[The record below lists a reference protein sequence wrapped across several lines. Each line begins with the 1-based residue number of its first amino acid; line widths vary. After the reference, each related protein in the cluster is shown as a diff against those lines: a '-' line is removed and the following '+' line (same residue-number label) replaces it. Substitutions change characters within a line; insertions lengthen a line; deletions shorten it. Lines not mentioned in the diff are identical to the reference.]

1 MTKKRIFFLSLSVAL
16 MVTLLAGALFGQSA
30 QKANVYRYLSIFHEV
45 FDLVRSNYVDTVSN
59 ETLMDGAFSGVT
71 DAVDEFS
78 YYVPPAQ
85 MNAYKGFTDIE
96 DNNVGVIVTKRFGY
110 AYVIAP
116 VAGSPA
122 EKAGIAR
129 GDFIE
134 AVDGAS
140 TQKMAVWQVRAALQK
155 SHPVKVQILRGGET
169 KRTTVT
175 IEPKSFHPVTAM
187 TDTISGVAYVKIPYF
202 EEGSAAQFR
211 AALEDARKRNI
222 RKLIV
227 DLRGNAGGSVEEAI
241 AAVDDLLTSGLI
253 TSLEG
258 RKVEMKRW
266 QADRNTAYDGEIHV
280 LTDISTASG
289 AEVFAAAI
297 RGNSRGKV
305 VGVTTYGKAIVQ
317 KFITLPSGGGVQM
330 TIARY
335 TTPDLKAINDT
346 GIKPD
351 VVVDLSSQAIQDPD
365 GKGGEAEEDLIL
377 EKALELYGVKPA
389 AEKKVAA
396 AATFF
401 RMLTNSVQLCTV

>member
-1 MTKKRIFFLSLSVAL
+1 MTKKRIVFLSLSVAL

-30 QKANVYRYLSIFHEV
+30 QKASVYRYLSTFHEV
-45 FDLVRSNYVDTVSN
+45 FDLVRTNYVDTVSN

-85 MNAYKGFTDIE
+85 MNAYKGFTDVE

-116 VAGSPA
+116 VVGSPA
-122 EKAGIAR
+122 EKAGLER

-134 AVDGAS
+134 AVDGVS
-140 TQKMAVWQVRAALQK
+140 TSKMAVWQVRAALQK
-155 SHPVKVQILRGGET
+155 NRPMKVQILRGGET
-169 KRTTVT
+169 KRTTIT
-175 IEPKSFHPVTAM
+175 IEPKSFHPVAPLTE
-187 TDTISGVAYVKIPYF
+187 TISGVAYVKIPYF
-202 EEGSAAQFR
+202 EEGSAVQFR

-241 AAVDDLLTSGLI
+241 TAADELLTSGLI

-258 RKVEMKRW
+258 RKVEAKRW
-266 QADRNTAYDGEIHV
+266 QANRDTAYDGELQV
-280 LTDISTASG
+280 LTDISSASG

-297 RGNSRGKV
+297 RGNNRGKV
-305 VGVTTYGKAIVQ
+305 VGITTYGKAIVQ

-330 TIARY
+330 TVARY
-335 TTPDLKAINDT
+335 TTPDLKTINDT

-351 VVVDLSSQAIQDPD
+351 VVVDLSAQSIQDPD
-365 GKGGEAEEDLIL
+365 GKRKDDEEDLIL
-377 EKALELYGVKPA
+377 DKALELYGVKRV
-389 AEKKVAA
+389 AEKKAA
-396 AATFF
+396 
-401 RMLTNSVQLCTV
+401 

>member
-16 MVTLLAGALFGQSA
+16 MVTLLAGALFGQSS
-30 QKANVYRYLSIFHEV
+30 QKTNVYRYLSIFHEV
-45 FDLVRSNYVDTVSN
+45 FDLVRSNYVDTVAN
-59 ETLMDGAFSGVT
+59 DTLMEGAFSGVT
-71 DAVDEFS
+71 DAIDEFS

-85 MNAYKGFTDIE
+85 MNAYKGFTDVE
-96 DNNVGVIVTKRFGY
+96 DNNVGLVVTKRFGY

-122 EKAGIAR
+122 EKAGIEG

-134 AVDGAS
+134 AIDGVS
-140 TQKMAVWQVRAALQK
+140 TQKMAVWQIRAALQK
-155 SHPVKVQILRGGET
+155 SRPMKVQILRGGET
-169 KRTTVT
+169 KRSTVT
-175 IEPKSFHPVTAM
+175 IEPESFHPVAAT

-241 AAVDDLLTSGLI
+241 TAADDLLTSGLI
-253 TSLEG
+253 TALEG
-258 RKVEMKRW
+258 RKVEPKRW
-266 QADRNTAYDGEIHV
+266 QADRDTAYDGELHV
-280 LTDISTASG
+280 LTDVSTASG

-297 RGNSRGKV
+297 RGNNRGKV

-317 KFITLPSGGGVQM
+317 RFINLPSGGGVQM
-330 TIARY
+330 TVARY
-335 TTPDLKAINDT
+335 TTPDLEAITDK

-351 VVVDLSSQAIQDPD
+351 VVVDLSSLAIQDPD
-365 GKGGEAEEDLIL
+365 GKRVDEEEDLIL
-377 EKALELYGVKPA
+377 DKALELYGVTREV
-389 AEKKVAA
+389 EKKAA
-396 AATFF
+396 
-401 RMLTNSVQLCTV
+401 

>member
-30 QKANVYRYLSIFHEV
+30 QKASAYRYLSIFHEV
-45 FDLVRSNYVDTVSN
+45 FDLVSSNYVDTVSN
-59 ETLMDGAFSGVT
+59 ETLMEGAFSGVT

-96 DNNVGVIVTKRFGY
+96 DNNVGAIVTKRFGY
-110 AYVIAP
+110 AYVIAA

-122 EKAGIAR
+122 EKAGIER

-155 SHPVKVQILRGGET
+155 ERPVKVQILRGGET

-175 IEPKSFHPVTAM
+175 IEPKSFHPVAAT
-187 TDTISGVAYVKIPYF
+187 TETISGVAYVKIPYF

-241 AAVDDLLTSGLI
+241 TAADDLLTSGLI

-258 RKVEMKRW
+258 RKVETKRW

-289 AEVFAAAI
+289 AEIFAAAI
-297 RGNSRGKV
+297 RGNNRGKV

-330 TIARY
+330 TVARY
-335 TTPDLKAINDT
+335 TTPDLKTINDT

-351 VVVDLSSQAIQDPD
+351 VVVDLSAQAIEDPD
-365 GKGGEAEEDLIL
+365 GKRVDDDLIL
-377 EKALELYGVKPA
+377 DKALELYGVKRE
-389 AEKKVAA
+389 AEKKAA
-396 AATFF
+396 
-401 RMLTNSVQLCTV
+401 

>member
-1 MTKKRIFFLSLSVAL
+1 MTKKRILSLSLSVAL
-16 MVTLLAGALFGQSA
+16 MVTLLAGAMFGQSA
-30 QKANVYRYLSIFHEV
+30 QKTNVYRYLSIFHEV
-45 FDLVRSNYVDTVSN
+45 FDLVRSNYVDNVAN

-85 MNAYKGFTDIE
+85 MNAYKGFNDVE
-96 DNNVGVIVTKRFGY
+96 DNNVGLIVTKRFGY

-122 EKAGIAR
+122 EKAGLER

-134 AVDGAS
+134 AVDGSPTA
-140 TQKMAVWQVRAALQK
+140 KMAVWQIRAALQK
-155 SHPVKVQILRGGET
+155 NRPVKLQVLRGGET
-169 KRTTVT
+169 KRTSVT
-175 IEPKSFHPVTAM
+175 LEPKSFHPVAAKA
-187 TDTISGVAYVKIPYF
+187 DTISGVAYVKIPYF
-202 EEGSAAQFR
+202 EQGSAAQFR
-211 AALEDARKRNI
+211 AALEDARKHNI

-241 AAVDDLLTSGLI
+241 TAADELLTSGLI

-258 RKVEMKRW
+258 RKVETKRW
-266 QADRNTAYDGEIHV
+266 QADRNTAYDGELQV
-280 LTDISTASG
+280 LTDVSSASG

-297 RGNSRGKV
+297 RGNNRGKV

-330 TIARY
+330 TVARY
-335 TTPDLKAINDT
+335 TTPDLKAITDT

-351 VVVDLSSQAIQDPD
+351 VLVDLSAQSIQDPD
-365 GKGGEAEEDLIL
+365 GKRKKDDEDLIL
-377 EKALELYGVKPA
+377 DKALELYGVSRAELKKA
-389 AEKKVAA
+389 A
-396 AATFF
+396 
-401 RMLTNSVQLCTV
+401 

>member
-1 MTKKRIFFLSLSVAL
+1 MTKKRIVFLSLSVAL

-30 QKANVYRYLSIFHEV
+30 QKANAYRYLSIFHEV
-45 FDLVRSNYVDTVSN
+45 FDLVRTNYVDTVSN

-71 DAVDEFS
+71 DAIDEFS

-85 MNAYKGFTDIE
+85 MNAYKGFNDIE
-96 DNNVGVIVTKRFGY
+96 DNSVGVIVTKRFGY

-122 EKAGIAR
+122 EKAGLER

-134 AVDGAS
+134 AVDGVS

-155 SHPVKVQILRGGET
+155 SRPMKVQILRGGET
-169 KRTTVT
+169 KRQTVT
-175 IEPKSFHPVTAM
+175 IEPKSFHPVAAV

-202 EEGSAAQFR
+202 EQGSAAQFR

-241 AAVDDLLTSGLI
+241 TAADDLLTSGLI

-258 RKVEMKRW
+258 RKVDAKRW
-266 QADRNTAYDGEIHV
+266 QADRNTAYDGELQV
-280 LTDISTASG
+280 LTDISSASG

-297 RGNSRGKV
+297 RGNNRGKV

-317 KFITLPSGGGVQM
+317 KFVTLPSGGGVQM
-330 TIARY
+330 TVARY

-351 VVVDLSSQAIQDPD
+351 VSVDLSSQSIQDPD
-365 GKGGEAEEDLIL
+365 GKRADQEEDLIL
-377 EKALELYGVKPA
+377 DKALELYGVKKPVEAKKA
-389 AEKKVAA
+389 ASLGKTWSVVEAVMAA
-396 AATFF
+396 
-401 RMLTNSVQLCTV
+401 

>member
-1 MTKKRIFFLSLSVAL
+1 MTKKRILFLSLSVAL

-30 QKANVYRYLSIFHEV
+30 KQANVYRYLSIFHEV
-45 FDLVRSNYVDTVSN
+45 FDLVRSNYVDTVTN

-71 DAVDEFS
+71 DAIDEFS

-85 MNAYKGFTDIE
+85 MKSYEGFTDVE
-96 DNNVGVIVTKRFGY
+96 DNNVGMVVTKRFGY

-122 EKAGIAR
+122 EKAGIER

-134 AVDGAS
+134 AIDGVS

-155 SHPVKVQILRGGET
+155 KKPVKVQILRGGET
-169 KRTTVT
+169 KRQTVT
-175 IEPKSFHPVTAM
+175 IEPGSFHPVAPTAE
-187 TDTISGVAYVKIPYF
+187 TISGVAYVKIPYF

-211 AALEDARKRNI
+211 AALEDARQRNI

-241 AAVDDLLTSGLI
+241 AAADDLLTSGLI

-258 RKVEMKRW
+258 RKVEPKRW
-266 QADRNTAYDGEIHV
+266 QADRNTAYDGELQV
-280 LTDISTASG
+280 LTDISSASG

-297 RGNSRGKV
+297 RGNNRGKV

-317 KFITLPSGGGVQM
+317 KFIVLPSGGGVQM
-330 TIARY
+330 TVARY
-335 TTPDLKAINDT
+335 TTPDLKTINDT

-351 VVVDLSSQAIQDPD
+351 VVVDLSTQSIQD
-365 GKGGEAEEDLIL
+365 GEAKSGGEEEDLIL
-377 EKALELYGVKPA
+377 DKALELYGVKKV
-389 AEKKVAA
+389 AEKKAA
-396 AATFF
+396 
-401 RMLTNSVQLCTV
+401 

>member
-1 MTKKRIFFLSLSVAL
+1 VVALMTKKRIISLSLSVAL

-30 QKANVYRYLSIFHEV
+30 QKANAYRYLSIFHEV
-45 FDLVRSNYVDTVSN
+45 FDLVRTNYVDSVSN

-85 MNAYKGFTDIE
+85 MNAYKGFTDVE
-96 DNNVGVIVTKRFGY
+96 DNHLGLIVTKRFGY

-116 VAGSPA
+116 VSGSPA
-122 EKAGIAR
+122 EKAGLER

-140 TQKMAVWQVRAALQK
+140 TSKMAVWQIRAALQK
-155 SHPVKVQILRGGET
+155 SHPVKLQILRGGET
-169 KRTTVT
+169 KRQTLT
-175 IEPKSFHPVTAM
+175 IEPKTFHPVTST
-187 TDTISGVAYVKIPYF
+187 TDTYSGVAYIKIPYF

-211 AALEDARKRNI
+211 TALDDVRKRNI

-241 AAVDDLLTSGLI
+241 TAADDLLTSGLI

-258 RKVEMKRW
+258 RRIDAKRW
-266 QADRNTAYDGEIHV
+266 QADRNTAYDGELEV
-280 LTDISTASG
+280 LTDISSASG

-297 RGNSRGKV
+297 RGNNRGKV
-305 VGVTTYGKAIVQ
+305 VGITTYGKAIVQ

-330 TIARY
+330 TVARY
-335 TTPDLKAINDT
+335 TTPDLKAINET

-351 VVVDLSSQAIQDPD
+351 VVVDLSAQSIKDPD
-365 GKGGEAEEDLIL
+365 GKRIDADEDLIL
-377 EKALELYGVKPA
+377 DRALELYGVKRV
-389 AEKKVAA
+389 AEKKAA
-396 AATFF
+396 
-401 RMLTNSVQLCTV
+401 